1 MPVKTIRLRSI
12 EARRYTEP
20 NQIPRPLRI
29 DHNVTVVNISLN
41 DENTSNIEFQYAA
54 NYGSVGIIRMEGN
67 LIFEDKNIKDLV
79 DAWKTSR
86 KMPDNVA
93 TTVHNAI
100 IHACLTEAVFIA
112 RDLNLPPPIPLPQI
126 KIGKPTKRE
135 GPEIA

>member
-1 MPVKTIRLRSI
+1 MPVKTIRLKSI
-12 EARRYTEP
+12 EARRYAEP

-29 DHNVTVVNISLN
+29 DHNVTVVNVSLN
-41 DENTSNIEFQYAA
+41 DENTSNIEFQYTA

-126 KIGKPTKRE
+126 KIGKPPKRE